1 MKRAAAALASVAVAG
16 ALATPAL
23 AHPRIAT
30 TVPAAGAVVQRP
42 PTVVVVGLNEA
53 SEPVGD
59 GISVR
64 GPDGREAARGPV
76 STRARALSRHVDA
89 TQQGSYVV
97 SWTVVGD
104 DSHPAR
110 GAFVFS
116 VGRQTKASLG
126 AGRHTGVTLQAI
138 GRLLSLAGFALGF
151 GAPFAALVSGGMT
164 RRLWRLVNGGIV
176 LMLVAEPVSLL
187 GQTATLAPSSIFD
200 PSLAGDILLTQ
211 YGHVT
216 GLRLGAAV
224 GLWALA
230 GAVRNSSPRMQ
241 WAIPGAGAVVALVQ
255 ADGAHR
261 IGGVPTGLSIVL
273 EGAHAAAFAAW
284 AGCIVVAV
292 AEGRGRRLAQTAV
305 LSALVLVA
313 TGAGLALGQIGS
325 LADLVETGYGATLAV
340 KLGLVAVVLAL
351 GAIAWRR
358 AELAV
363 AFTVLAA
370 ASLLV
375 SLAPP

>member
-1 MKRAAAALASVAVAG
+1 MKGAAAALASVAVAG
-16 ALATPAL
+16 AFAAPAL
-23 AHPRIAT
+23 AHPRIAAT
-30 TVPAAGAVVQRP
+30 LPAAGAVVQRS
-42 PTVVVVGLNEA
+42 PTVVVVRLSEA
-53 SEPVGD
+53 SDPVGD

-64 GPDGREAARGPV
+64 GPDGREAARGTI
-76 STRARALSRHVDA
+76 STRGRTLSRRVDA
-89 TQQGSYVV
+89 TQQGSYIV

-116 VGRQTKASLG
+116 VGRRTAASLG
-126 AGRHTGVTLQAI
+126 AGQRTGVLLQAL

-151 GAPFAALVSGGMT
+151 GVPFAALVSGGMT
-164 RRLWRLVNGGIV
+164 RRLWRLVNAGIV
-176 LMLVAEPVSLL
+176 LMLAAEPVSLL
-187 GQTATLAPSSIFD
+187 GQTATLAPSRVFD

-230 GAVRNSSPRMQ
+230 GAVRDSAPRIQ
-241 WAIPGAGAVVALVQ
+241 WSIPALGAAVALVQ
-255 ADGAHR
+255 ADGGHR
-261 IGGVPTGLSIVL
+261 IAGVPTVLSVVL

-284 AGCIVVAV
+284 IGCIVVAV
-292 AEGRGRRLAQTAV
+292 VEARGRRLAQPAV

-325 LADLVETGYGATLAV
+325 LSDLVETGYGATLAV
-340 KLGLVAVVLAL
+340 KLGLVAVVLAI
-351 GAIAWRR
+351 GACAWRR

-363 AFTVLAA
+363 AFAVLAA